1 MSLSKS
7 ELRALVAGQGRARR
21 AAPLPARPASA
32 PALARLVI
40 AGLPVPPSL
49 NNAYTTGRGHGRR
62 VLSEEGR
69 AYKAQAGRLIAHAA
83 AAEGFQVPPRA
94 PLRLG
99 LRFWFARNNRDGS
112 NAVKLLEDA
121 AAEVLGVD
129 DRYVVAMTWEKAI
142 DAAAPRC
149 DLTIELLE
157 AA

>member
-7 ELRALVAGQGRARR
+7 ELRALVGRQPRTRR
-21 AAPLPARPASA
+21 LAALPARPAEA
-32 PALARLVI
+32 PALARLVV
-40 AGLPVPPSL
+40 AGLPIPPSL

-62 VLSEEGR
+62 VLTDEGR
-69 AYKAQAGRLIAHAA
+69 AFKAQAGRLIAHAA
-83 AAEGFQVPPRA
+83 AAQGFEVAPRA
-94 PLRLG
+94 PLRIG

-129 DRYVVAMTWEKAI
+129 DRYVVAMTWEKAL